1 MTTRER
7 DESNGKESL
16 VQFVFRVFLLRKKTL
31 NQVSEKTDVRDK
43 KRDKKRARKRRGTRE
58 AQKKMEDAF
67 ARSIDEVS
75 VYAW

>member
-7 DESNGKESL
+7 ETSQTGKKVWCNLYLGFS
-16 VQFVFRVFLLRKKTL
+16 FKKKTL

-67 ARSIDEVS
+67 ARSIGEVS
-75 VYAW
+75 IYVW

>member
-1 MTTRER
+1 M
-7 DESNGKESL
+7 
-16 VQFVFRVFLLRKKTL
+16 QFVFRVFFFFVATL

-67 ARSIDEVS
+67 ARSIGEVS

>member
-1 MTTRER
+1 M
-7 DESNGKESL
+7 
-16 VQFVFRVFLLRKKTL
+16 QFVFRVFLLRKNPKSSL
-31 NQVSEKTDVRDK
+31 REDGRERQ

-67 ARSIDEVS
+67 ARSIGEVS